1 MTVGDGLAARRRLT
15 DNSGMGMLTRAARM
29 AVLLLPA
36 AVACTSD
43 VTLVP
48 ARTPDTTGTD
58 TTGTDT
64 TGTDTTV
71 VQRATLTV
79 TTSVDPQDAALATQL
94 GWTGGVIAG
103 ATVTARRPFLEAT
116 GTTDSLGQVRF
127 ANLLPGVWT
136 VSVLRVLT
144 AAERALLPPAQA
156 DLTAFGGGRDVTL
169 APPTT
174 ALAVTARATR
184 RGSLVISEKF
194 PATWLGN
201 QSYLL
206 GTYLEIYNNSDTTI
220 FLDRKLFGWG
230 PFFMVDYP
238 QYDRPCSLTQQWQ
251 ADPDGLWS
259 VGLWR
264 FPGTGQQYPLAPGEA
279 AVLATDAVDH
289 SVVDP
294 RWPNLSTARFE
305 FIGPSDVDNP
315 AAANMTLV
323 FTPWSDPL
331 GHGPMFDSDGILFIA
346 KDLDIDTL
354 PTVQP
359 PNFRLPI
366 PRVPRAAIL
375 DVVSFMIIP
384 SFYEQYGFQLCPILI
399 NPVFDAGP
407 WFVVDPAVFM
417 SLRRRALG
425 TVLLRSG
432 STVNDFEIISAPTP
446 GYVP

>member
-15 DNSGMGMLTRAARM
+15 DTSRMGMLTRAARM
-29 AVLLLPA
+29 AVLLLA

-71 VQRATLTV
+71 VQRAALTV

-116 GTTDSLGQVRF
+116 GMTDSLGQVRF

-169 APPTT
+169 APPAT
-174 ALAVTARATR
+174 ALAVAARATR

-206 GTYLEIYNNSDTTI
+206 GTYVEIYNNSDTTI
-220 FLDRKLFGWG
+220 YLDGKLFGRG
-230 PFFMVDYP
+230 PRFFIDYTV
-238 QYDRPCSLTQQWQ
+238 YEEPCSLTQQWQ
-251 ADPDGLWS
+251 TDPDGVWS

-289 SVVDP
+289 SLVDP

-305 FIGPSDVDNP
+305 FVGPADVDNP
-315 AAANMTLV
+315 AAVNMTEV
-323 FTPWSDPL
+323 FRASSDPL
-331 GHGPMFDSDGILFIA
+331 GHGPRFDGDGILFIA

-359 PNFRLPI
+359 PDFRLPI
-366 PRVPRAAIL
+366 PRVPRDAIL
-375 DVVSFMIIP
+375 DVVTFMMVP
-384 SFYEQYGFQLCPILI
+384 SFYTQYGFQLCPLAI

-407 WFVVDPAVFM
+407 AWIMDPAVFM
-417 SLRRRALG
+417 SVRRPALG

-432 STVNDFEIISAPTP
+432 STVNDFEIISQPTP